1 MIGTTFRPPSPHARS
16 LRRQRLLDLLDA
28 GATARV
34 TVISGPAGM
43 GKSTI
48 LAQWLAPD
56 GSSRIG
62 GGVDRHTTRVRVA
75 WIALDH
81 VHDPRDTAAPFW
93 TALISALHDV
103 LPGLSPAIAALFGT
117 ASTPLDVAV
126 AVLVQE
132 LADSVTLSGRE
143 LWIVLD
149 DYHLV
154 SEAAVGDGL
163 ALLVDHLPEAV
174 HLVIATR
181 AEPDLPLARWRA
193 RGELCEI
200 RASALRFTPREV
212 AQVLA
217 ADGLDLNPGDV
228 ADLAHRT
235 EGWPAAVHLASLS
248 LRDARDPTGFI
259 ARFRGD
265 NRYVVD
271 YLTEEVLAR
280 QPAEIQAF
288 LLATCILDRL
298 GVDLCN
304 AVTERHDAADLLAR
318 IEHAG
323 LFLTP
328 LDEHRHWFRY
338 HHLFADVLRARLAA
352 DPRGPV
358 APAAV
363 LHARASAW
371 YADHHDP
378 DAAIPHALSAG
389 EPEYAARLLELAIPA
404 ARRHREETTLIRW
417 LDRLPADVV
426 ERSAVLSVLDAHRL
440 LSVGARAAA
449 TGRLAHAEAL
459 LVADRASPGGTAESD
474 EHRTLPASIAVYRSA
489 IALAGA
495 DLPEALG
502 QARRALA
509 LAAPGDHLSRGSAEG
524 LLGMAAWARGELT
537 VARETLGRAGASLHA
552 SGSIVDEVGM
562 TVALMDIHLALG
574 HPSRALRLGETA
586 LARAVAGGPSLAKAA
601 AEVHVAL
608 ADVRRLVGDTE
619 RARVHLEAAAVLAER
634 LPVTEG
640 RYRWFVVM
648 AQILHAEGDPDEASA
663 MLREADRLYAAGFF
677 PEIRPIGSL
686 RTRLGITDGLA
697 TPDPSASPTG
707 SAGELDY
714 LSEYRTLTTARQ
726 LLHRARTGT
735 DPHALDQA
743 RELLDRLNHAAVSG
757 GRGGSVWE
765 IGILQALRLDA
776 AGDRAAALRRLEKG
790 VAAWTD
796 PLLPVSI
803 LLDEGAPARTLL
815 AGVGGSGILGR
826 LAAGVGHG
834 IPPRD
839 HPDALVDPLTARE
852 LEILALLDTDLTGP
866 EIARQ
871 LFITYNTL
879 RTHTKRIFVKLGVT
893 SRRGAVRQGAVRRGR
908 ASAPA

>member
-1 MIGTTFRPPSPHARS
+1 
-16 LRRQRLLDLLDA
+16 
-28 GATARV
+28 
-34 TVISGPAGM
+34 
-43 GKSTI
+43 
-48 LAQWLAPD
+48 
-56 GSSRIG
+56 
-62 GGVDRHTTRVRVA
+62 
-75 WIALDH
+75 
-81 VHDPRDTAAPFW
+81 
-93 TALISALHDV
+93 
-103 LPGLSPAIAALFGT
+103 
-117 ASTPLDVAV
+117 
-126 AVLVQE
+126 
-132 LADSVTLSGRE
+132 
-143 LWIVLD
+143 
-149 DYHLV
+149 
-154 SEAAVGDGL
+154 
-163 ALLVDHLPEAV
+163 
-174 HLVIATR
+174 
-181 AEPDLPLARWRA
+181 
-193 RGELCEI
+193 
-200 RASALRFTPREV
+200 
-212 AQVLA
+212 
-217 ADGLDLNPGDV
+217 
-228 ADLAHRT
+228 
-235 EGWPAAVHLASLS
+235 
-248 LRDARDPTGFI
+248 
-259 ARFRGD
+259 
-265 NRYVVD
+265 
-271 YLTEEVLAR
+271 
-280 QPAEIQAF
+280 
-288 LLATCILDRL
+288 
-298 GVDLCN
+298 
-304 AVTERHDAADLLAR
+304 
-318 IEHAG
+318 
-323 LFLTP
+323 
-328 LDEHRHWFRY
+328 
-338 HHLFADVLRARLAA
+338 
-352 DPRGPV
+352 
-358 APAAV
+358 
-363 LHARASAW
+363 
-371 YADHHDP
+371 
-378 DAAIPHALSAG
+378 
-389 EPEYAARLLELAIPA
+389 
-404 ARRHREETTLIRW
+404 
-417 LDRLPADVV
+417 
-426 ERSAVLSVLDAHRL
+426 
-440 LSVGARAAA
+440 
-449 TGRLAHAEAL
+449 
-459 LVADRASPGGTAESD
+459 
-474 EHRTLPASIAVYRSA
+474 
-489 IALAGA
+489 
-495 DLPEALG
+495 
-502 QARRALA
+502 
-509 LAAPGDHLSRGSAEG
+509 
-524 LLGMAAWARGELT
+524 
-537 VARETLGRAGASLHA
+537 
-552 SGSIVDEVGM
+552 M

-648 AQILHAEGDPDEASA
+648 AQILHGEGDPDEASA

-697 TPDPSASPTG
+697 TPDPSASTAG

-735 DPHALDQA
+735 DPRALDQA
-743 RELLDRLNHAAVSG
+743 RDLLDRLHHAAVIG

-826 LAAGVGHG
+826 LAPGVGHG

-839 HPDALVDPLTARE
+839 HPDALVDRLTARE